1 MKWLLTIAMFDV
13 VGSTMFLWNG
23 DIKNATAMA
32 ILGLGMAVASAV
44 VCADDIVATVSTRKQ
59 RPGSEVAW
67 ERKTSKN

>member
-44 VCADDIVATVSTRKQ
+44 VCADDIVATVSTRK
-59 RPGSEVAW
+59 
-67 ERKTSKN
+67 